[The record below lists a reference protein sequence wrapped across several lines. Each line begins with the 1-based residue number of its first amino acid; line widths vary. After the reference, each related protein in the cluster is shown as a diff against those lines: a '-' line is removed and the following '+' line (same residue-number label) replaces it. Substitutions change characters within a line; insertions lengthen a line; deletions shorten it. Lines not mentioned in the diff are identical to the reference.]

1 MSLEIIVM
9 NDTYVVALKPNISAY
24 INKGRNTVL
33 NIKNIEFILVFHKYP
48 SDKEEGWVISTSL
61 CTITP
66 NRILTIAEVA
76 VIAYWIPC

>member
-9 NDTYVVALKPNISAY
+9 NDTYVVALKPNMSAY

-48 SDKEEGWVISTSL
+48 SDKEEG
-61 CTITP
+61 
-66 NRILTIAEVA
+66 
-76 VIAYWIPC
+76 

>member
-48 SDKEEGWVISTSL
+48 SDKEEG
-61 CTITP
+61 
-66 NRILTIAEVA
+66 
-76 VIAYWIPC
+76 